1 MYEYIVEYGNRFK
14 MDFVFTCM
22 APRRGDDLSELNP
35 MAYGKFVY
43 LYYLEFDCPVRENIV
58 NNLSLWFYTKNKYN
72 IEGDLT
78 SDSSLILA
86 CDKEMSKEAFWN
98 FPGRKNLVHF
108 QDFIGEF
115 VDKV

>member
-1 MYEYIVEYGNRFK
+1 
-14 MDFVFTCM
+14 
-22 APRRGDDLSELNP
+22 
-35 MAYGKFVY
+35 
-43 LYYLEFDCPVRENIV
+43 
-58 NNLSLWFYTKNKYN
+58 
-72 IEGDLT
+72 
-78 SDSSLILA
+78 LILA